1 MNYWLAV
8 LAIALGSWLYRL
20 SFLGGRLKP
29 PRLLALGL
37 EFVPVSVLAAL
48 VASGFFLDEGEN
60 FILSAPALLAGLAA
74 GLAAWRWGQVLL
86 TIGLGLA
93 VYALADYFTSPF

>member
-1 MNYWLAV
+1 MLYWLAV
-8 LAIALGSWLYRL
+8 LVIALGSFIYRL
-20 SFLGGRLKP
+20 SFLDGRLKP

-48 VASGFFLDEGEN
+48 VASGFFLDGEKN
-60 FILSAPALLAGLAA
+60 FTLNAPALQAALAA
-74 GLAAWRWGQVLL
+74 ALAAWRWRRDLL

-93 VYALADYFTSPF
+93 VYALADYFWA

>member
-1 MNYWLAV
+1 MRYWLAV
-8 LAIALGSWLYRL
+8 LVIALGSFLFRL
-20 SFLGGRLKP
+20 SFLDGRLKP

-48 VASGFFLDEGEN
+48 VASGFFLDGEKH
-60 FILSAPALLAGLAA
+60 FTLSPPPLLAALAA
-74 GLAAWRWGQVLL
+74 GLAAWRWRRDLL

-93 VYALADYFTSPF
+93 VYCLADYFWA

>member
-1 MNYWLAV
+1 MLYWLAV
-8 LAIALGSWLYRL
+8 LVIALGSFLYRF
-20 SFLGGRLKP
+20 SFLDGRLKP

-48 VASGFFLDEGEN
+48 VASGFFLDGEN
-60 FILSAPALLAGLAA
+60 KFTLSVPALLAALVA
-74 GLAAWRWGQVLL
+74 GLVAWRWRRDLL

-93 VYALADYFTSPF
+93 VYALADYFWG

>member
-1 MNYWLAV
+1 MTYWLAV
-8 LAIALGSWLYRL
+8 LGIALGSFLYRL

-29 PRLLALGL
+29 PRLLVLGL

-48 VASGFFLDEGEN
+48 VASGFLLDAERT
-60 FILSAPALLAGLAA
+60 FTLSPPALLAALAA
-74 GLAAWRWGQVLL
+74 GLAAWRWGRDIL

-93 VYALADYFTSPF
+93 VYGLADYFC